1 MSEQKKIL
9 VVDNYD
15 SFTWNLVH
23 YLEEI
28 GASTQVIRNDDLT
41 ASEALALKPDG
52 IVLSPGPCTPN
63 EAGIC
68 VELVQQAPHDLPILG
83 VCLGHQSIGA
93 AEGGNIITAKEIRHG
108 KLSDIR
114 HENGPL
120 FKGLPDTYRVV
131 RYHSLAIKPEDL
143 PETLI
148 ADAFTEDGEIM
159 AVRHVSRP
167 VFGVQFHP
175 ESILTEHGH
184 ALLKNFL
191 DIDQA
196 VAIA

>member
-1 MSEQKKIL
+1 MSDPKRIL
-9 VVDNYD
+9 VIDNYD

-28 GASTQVIRNDDLT
+28 GAKTQVVRNDELSV
-41 ASEALALKPDG
+41 AEALATKPDG

-68 VELVQQAPHDLPILG
+68 VDLIQQAPDDLPILG

-93 AEGGNIITAKEIRHG
+93 AEGGKIVTAQQIRHG
-108 KLSDIR
+108 KLNDIR
-114 HENGPL
+114 HDGGPL
-120 FKGLPDTYRVV
+120 FEGLPETYTVV
-131 RYHSLAIKPEDL
+131 RYHSLAIRPEDL

-148 ADAFTEDGEIM
+148 ADAFTSDGEIM
-159 AVRHVSRP
+159 AVRHTSRP

-191 DIDQA
+191 KQI
-196 VAIA
+196 

>member
-1 MSEQKKIL
+1 MSAAKQIL
-9 VVDNYD
+9 VIDNYD

-28 GASTQVIRNDDLT
+28 GARTQVIRNDDVT
-41 ASEALALKPDG
+41 VAEALATKPDG

-68 VELVQQAPHDLPILG
+68 VDVVQQAPQDLPILG

-93 AEGGNIITAKEIRHG
+93 AEGGAIITAQQIRHG
-108 KLSDIR
+108 KISQIR
-114 HENGPL
+114 HENGSL
-120 FKGLPDTYRVV
+120 FKGLPETFDVV
-131 RYHSLAIKPEDL
+131 RYHSLAIKSEDL
-143 PETLI
+143 PGTLI
-148 ADAFTEDGEIM
+148 ADAFTADGEIM
-159 AVRHVSRP
+159 AVHHKTRP

-184 ALLKNFL
+184 ALLRNFL
-191 DIDQA
+191 A
-196 VAIA
+196 VF

>member
-1 MSEQKKIL
+1 MTQAKRIL
-9 VVDNYD
+9 VIDNYD

-28 GASTQVIRNDDLT
+28 GATTQVVRNDEVSV
-41 ASEALALKPDG
+41 AEALALKPDG

-68 VELVQQAPHDLPILG
+68 VELVQTAPADLPILG

-93 AEGGNIITAKEIRHG
+93 AEGSDIVTAQEIRHG
-108 KLSDIR
+108 KINQIR

-120 FKGLPDTYRVV
+120 FEGLPETYNVV
-131 RYHSLAIKPEDL
+131 RYHSLAIEPGDL
-143 PETLI
+143 PDTLI
-148 ADAFTEDGEIM
+148 ADAFTDDGEIM
-159 AVRHVSRP
+159 AVRHKDRP

-191 DIDQA
+191 KT
-196 VAIA
+196 V

>member
-1 MSEQKKIL
+1 MSDAKSIL
-9 VVDNYD
+9 VIDNYD

-28 GASTQVIRNDDLT
+28 GARTHVVRNDAISVD
-41 ASEALALKPDG
+41 AALALKPDG

-68 VELVQQAPHDLPILG
+68 VELVQKAPDDLPILG

-93 AEGGNIITAKEIRHG
+93 AEGGKIITAQQIRHG
-108 KLSDIR
+108 KISQIR

-120 FKGLPDTYRVV
+120 FDGLPESYDVV
-131 RYHSLAIKPEDL
+131 RYHSLSIRAEDL

-148 ADAFTEDGEIM
+148 ADAFTADGEIM
-159 AVRHVSRP
+159 AVRHKTRP
-167 VFGVQFHP
+167 VYGVQFHP

-184 ALLKNFL
+184 ALLRNWL
-191 DIDQA
+191 EL
-196 VAIA
+196 

>member
-1 MSEQKKIL
+1 MSAPKKIL

-15 SFTWNLVH
+15 SCTWNLVH

-28 GASTQVIRNDDLT
+28 GATTQVIRNDDLT
-41 ASEALALKPDG
+41 ADEALALKPDG

-68 VELVQQAPHDLPILG
+68 VDLVQKAPDDLPILG

-93 AEGGNIITAKEIRHG
+93 AEGGEIVTAQEIRHG

-120 FKGLPDTYRVV
+120 FEGLPESYRVV
-131 RYHSLAIKPEDL
+131 RYHSLAIQPDEL
-143 PETLI
+143 PESLI
-148 ADAFTEDGEIM
+148 ADSFTEDGEIM
-159 AVRHVSRP
+159 SVRHKTRP
-167 VFGVQFHP
+167 VFGVQFHS

-191 DIDQA
+191 QI
-196 VAIA
+196 I

>member
-1 MSEQKKIL
+1 MSDPKRIL
-9 VVDNYD
+9 VIDNYD

-28 GASTQVIRNDDLT
+28 GAKTQVVRNDELSV
-41 ASEALALKPDG
+41 AEALATKPDG
-52 IVLSPGPCTPN
+52 VVLSPGPCTPN

-68 VELVQQAPHDLPILG
+68 VDLIQQAPDDLPILG

-93 AEGGNIITAKEIRHG
+93 AEGGKIVTAQEIRHG
-108 KLSDIR
+108 KLNDIR
-114 HENGPL
+114 HDGGPL
-120 FKGLPDTYRVV
+120 FEGLPETYTVV
-131 RYHSLAIKPEDL
+131 RYHSLAIRPEDL

-148 ADAFTEDGEIM
+148 ADAFTSDGEIM
-159 AVRHVSRP
+159 AVRHTSRP

-191 DIDQA
+191 KQI
-196 VAIA
+196 

>member
-1 MSEQKKIL
+1 MTDAKHIL
-9 VVDNYD
+9 IIDNYD

-28 GASTQVIRNDDLT
+28 GARTQVIRNDELSTQD
-41 ASEALALKPDG
+41 ALALKPDG
-52 IVLSPGPCTPN
+52 IVLSPGPCTPD

-68 VELVQQAPHDLPILG
+68 VEIVREAADDLPILG

-93 AEGGNIITAKEIRHG
+93 AEGSEIITAQEIRHG
-108 KLSDIR
+108 KISQIR

-120 FKGLPDTYRVV
+120 FEGLPETYDVV
-131 RYHSLAIKPEDL
+131 RYHSLAIESGDL
-143 PETLI
+143 PDSLI
-148 ADAFTEDGEIM
+148 ADAFTADGEIM
-159 AVRHVSRP
+159 AVHHKTRP

-191 DIDQA
+191 KHT
-196 VAIA
+196 

>member
-1 MSEQKKIL
+1 MSKPTIL

-28 GASTQVIRNDDLT
+28 GASTFVIRNDELT
-41 ASEALALKPDG
+41 VEDALSRGDKG
-52 IVLSPGPCTPN
+52 IVLSPGPCTPS

-68 VELVQQAPHDLPILG
+68 VDLIRQAPDDLPILG

-93 AEGGNIITAKEIRHG
+93 AEGADIVQAQQIRHG
-108 KLSDIR
+108 KISTLTQR
-114 HENGPL
+114 GGVL
-120 FKGLPDTYRVV
+120 FKGLPNSFDVV
-131 RYHSLAIKPEDL
+131 RYHSLAVSRQPL
-143 PETLI
+143 PDTLV
-148 ADAFTEDGEIM
+148 ADAFTDDGEIM
-159 AVRHVSRP
+159 AVHHVSRP

-184 ALLKNFL
+184 DLLRNWL
-191 DIDQA
+191 
-196 VAIA
+196 AITA

>member
-1 MSEQKKIL
+1 MTQAKRIL
-9 VVDNYD
+9 VIDNYD

-28 GASTQVIRNDDLT
+28 GATTQVVRNDEISV
-41 ASEALALKPDG
+41 AEVLALKPDG

-68 VELVQQAPHDLPILG
+68 VELVRTAPTDLPILG

-93 AEGGNIITAKEIRHG
+93 AEGSDIVTAQEIRHG
-108 KLSDIR
+108 KINQIR

-120 FKGLPDTYRVV
+120 FEGLPETYNVV
-131 RYHSLAIKPEDL
+131 RYHSLAIKPGDL
-143 PETLI
+143 PDTLI
-148 ADAFTEDGEIM
+148 ADAFTGDGEIM
-159 AVRHVSRP
+159 AVRHKDRP

-191 DIDQA
+191 KA
-196 VAIA
+196 V

>member
-1 MSEQKKIL
+1 MTQAKRIL
-9 VVDNYD
+9 VIDNYD

-28 GASTQVIRNDDLT
+28 GAKTQVVRNDEVSVT
-41 ASEALALKPDG
+41 EALALKPDG

-68 VELVQQAPHDLPILG
+68 VELVQTAPDDLPILG

-93 AEGGNIITAKEIRHG
+93 AEGSDIVTAQEIRHG
-108 KLSDIR
+108 KINTIR

-120 FKGLPDTYRVV
+120 FEGLPETYDVV
-131 RYHSLAIKPEDL
+131 RYHSLAIEPSDI
-143 PETLI
+143 PGTLI

-159 AVRHVSRP
+159 AVRHKTRP

-191 DIDQA
+191 KT
-196 VAIA
+196 V

>member
-1 MSEQKKIL
+1 MSEPKNIL
-9 VVDNYD
+9 VIDNYD

-28 GASTQVIRNDDLT
+28 GARTAVVRNDQLT
-41 ASEALALKPDG
+41 VDEALDRKPDG

-68 VELVQQAPHDLPILG
+68 VELVQRAPEDLPILG

-93 AEGGNIITAKEIRHG
+93 AEGGDIVTAQEIRHG
-108 KLSDIR
+108 KINQIR

-120 FKGLPDTYRVV
+120 FKGIPETYDVV
-131 RYHSLAIKPEDL
+131 RYHSLAIKPDDL

-148 ADAFTEDGEIM
+148 ADAFTADGEIM
-159 AVRHVSRP
+159 AVRHVTRP

-184 ALLKNFL
+184 ALLQNFL
-191 DIDQA
+191 N
-196 VAIA
+196 VK

>member
-1 MSEQKKIL
+1 MLLLI
-9 VVDNYD
+9 DNYD

-28 GASTQVIRNDDLT
+28 GARTTVIRNDELT
-41 ASEALALKPDG
+41 VDQVLDQNPDG
-52 IVLSPGPCTPN
+52 IVLSPGPCTPK

-68 VELVQQAPHDLPILG
+68 VELVQRAPDDLPILG

-93 AEGGNIITAKEIRHG
+93 AEGSEIVTAQEIRHG
-108 KLSDIR
+108 KINQIR

-120 FKGLPDTYRVV
+120 FKGLPETYDVV
-131 RYHSLAIKPEDL
+131 RYHSLAIQPSDL
-143 PETLI
+143 PDTLI
-148 ADAFTEDGEIM
+148 ADAFTADGEIM
-159 AVRHVSRP
+159 AVRHKTRP

-184 ALLKNFL
+184 SLLKNFL
-191 DIDQA
+191 DFG
-196 VAIA
+196 

>member
-1 MSEQKKIL
+1 MSDPKRIL
-9 VVDNYD
+9 VIDNYD

-28 GASTQVIRNDDLT
+28 GAKTQVVRNDELSVT
-41 ASEALALKPDG
+41 EALATKPDG

-68 VELVQQAPHDLPILG
+68 VDLIQQAPDDLPILG

-93 AEGGNIITAKEIRHG
+93 AEGGEIVTAQEIRHG
-108 KLSDIR
+108 KLNDIR
-114 HENGPL
+114 HDGGPL
-120 FKGLPDTYRVV
+120 FEGLPETYTVV
-131 RYHSLAIKPEDL
+131 RYHSLAIRPEDL

-148 ADAFTEDGEIM
+148 ADAFTSDGEIM
-159 AVRHVSRP
+159 AVRHTSRP

-191 DIDQA
+191 KQI
-196 VAIA
+196 

>member
-1 MSEQKKIL
+1 MSAAKHIL
-9 VVDNYD
+9 VIDNYD

-28 GASTQVIRNDDLT
+28 GARTQVIRNDDLAT
-41 ASEALALKPDG
+41 HEALALKPDG

-68 VELVQQAPHDLPILG
+68 VDIVREAATDLPILG

-93 AEGGNIITAKEIRHG
+93 AEGSDIVTAQEIRHG
-108 KLSDIR
+108 KISRIR

-120 FKGLPDTYRVV
+120 FAGLPETYDVV
-131 RYHSLAIKPEDL
+131 RYHSLALEPGDL
-143 PETLI
+143 PDTLI

-159 AVRHVSRP
+159 AVHHRTRP
-167 VFGVQFHP
+167 IFGVQFHP

-191 DIDQA
+191 KHT
-196 VAIA
+196 

>member
-1 MSEQKKIL
+1 MSGAKNIL
-9 VVDNYD
+9 VIDNYD

-28 GASTQVIRNDDLT
+28 GARTQVIRNDDLS
-41 ASEALALKPDG
+41 AADALALKPDG

-68 VELVQQAPHDLPILG
+68 VEVVQQAPADLPILG

-93 AEGGNIITAKEIRHG
+93 AEGGAIITAQEIRHG
-108 KLSDIR
+108 KISQIR

-120 FKGLPDTYRVV
+120 FDGLPETYDVV

-148 ADAFTEDGEIM
+148 ADAFTSDGEIM
-159 AVRHVSRP
+159 AVRHRTRP

-184 ALLKNFL
+184 DLLRNFL
-191 DIDQA
+191 KLF
-196 VAIA
+196 